1 MNHGA
6 DVGDNTGAGGRATQ
20 ARAVGLRLRAARKRV
35 RLSLEAVESLSEQ
48 EFKTS
53 ALSAYERGER
63 SITVPRLQRLAK
75 LYGVPADSLL
85 PADVANGHPDA
96 DPASWKDSRAQARAG
111 LLANQE
117 KVTIDLVKLDTL
129 RGPDRDSL
137 KNLETEDH
145 NQPGPEAPAPAP
157 VPAPAAQSQAA
168 EPQAPSKPVPAVPL
182 SAPAPTA
189 PDQDPASH
197 GHHY

>member
-1 MNHGA
+1 MMNHGA
-6 DVGDNTGAGGRATQ
+6 DVGDNTAAGGRATQ

-85 PADVANGHPDA
+85 PADVANGHPGA

-129 RGPDRDSL
+129 RGPERDSL
-137 KNLETEDH
+137 KKFLVTILAQRQDFHGRTIMIRAEDLRVIACLWGIDPESVCRRLDELGLR
-145 NQPGPEAPAPAP
+145 PGRRW
-157 VPAPAAQSQAA
+157 SR
-168 EPQAPSKPVPAVPL
+168 
-182 SAPAPTA
+182 SA
-189 PDQDPASH
+189 
-197 GHHY
+197 